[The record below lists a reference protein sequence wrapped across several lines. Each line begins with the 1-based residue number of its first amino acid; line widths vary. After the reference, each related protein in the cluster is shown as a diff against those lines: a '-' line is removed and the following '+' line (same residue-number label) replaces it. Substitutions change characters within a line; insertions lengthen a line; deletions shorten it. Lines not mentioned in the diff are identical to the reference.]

1 MITLL
6 FLRRFVDD
14 YVRNPVNLLFLVL
27 VPVVFVVVAAGSMA
41 DAAKLLGGATSAT
54 AVQVVTAGWAAGFLT
69 AIAMYYQV
77 SSARGTDRRL
87 VISGLPAV
95 RLVTVRLLTGLVLAG
110 LAAAAAVFA
119 LAARS
124 GGIDNPE
131 RVIVGTLMFAII
143 YLAIG
148 AVVGALIATP
158 VNGTALILG
167 MWIIDI
173 GLGPVLSDPNAV
185 PTRVL
190 PTHFVSLWMT
200 GISSRHTGVPGDLG
214 WALLWT
220 LAAAGVAFAVVSA
233 TTRTDH
239 TRWSSR
245 PGGLPDQLAATLR
258 AGLCDLGRNRLLWVL
273 LVALPAVFI
282 LLVRVTTPARGE
294 EIRLA
299 GDGRTLVDVVNLGSF
314 HPANMAPIAV
324 AMLATLAGMFV
335 ILDSRAG
342 DRRLALAGL
351 RLGGLLAARLA
362 LVALAALAATVV
374 SLAFTAAVSEIHQWF
389 IYAGGVLLIAVTY
402 GLIGVILAPVFGRVA
417 GVYIAFLIP
426 FLDIGLTQSP
436 MLHPVLPAWARFL
449 PGYGGSRVLIDGAI
463 SNVFNQSG
471 ALLFGL
477 GWLVVLTAAAVL
489 LFGSS
494 THTGRASRSRV

>member
-1 MITLL
+1 M
-6 FLRRFVDD
+6 
-14 YVRNPVNLLFLVL
+14 PSQHE
-27 VPVVFVVVAAGSMA
+27 AG
-41 DAAKLLGGATSAT
+41 LLGDWSGFRGAEYHLAF
-54 AVQVVTAGWAAGFLT
+54 ALWL
-69 AIAMYYQV
+69 
-77 SSARGTDRRL
+77 
-87 VISGLPAV
+87 
-95 RLVTVRLLTGLVLAG
+95 LLTEQIKWIRFYDSNDLRAAMPPELAG
-110 LAAAAAVFA
+110 
-119 LAARS
+119 
-124 GGIDNPE
+124 
-131 RVIVGTLMFAII
+131 
-143 YLAIG
+143 
-148 AVVGALIATP
+148 
-158 VNGTALILG
+158 
-167 MWIIDI
+167 
-173 GLGPVLSDPNAV
+173 
-185 PTRVL
+185 TRE
-190 PTHFVSLWMT
+190 
-200 GISSRHTGVPGDLG
+200 G
-214 WALLWT
+214 
-220 LAAAGVAFAVVSA
+220 
-233 TTRTDH
+233 
-239 TRWSSR
+239 
-245 PGGLPDQLAATLR
+245 
-258 AGLCDLGRNRLLWVL
+258 N
-273 LVALPAVFI
+273 LV
-282 LLVRVTTPARGE
+282 
-294 EIRLA
+294 
-299 GDGRTLVDVVNLGSF
+299 SF

-389 IYAGGVLLIAVTY
+389 IYAGGVALIAVTY